1 MYEMWLKTSVGAGHS
16 HGKGFTEFLCFGEGM
31 FSDCVDRD
39 RVIDTEGKVTWPG
52 GDDPEEDELYDVCVT
67 SFCIQGRNWWVGRVG
82 NYPPSF

>member
-16 HGKGFTEFLCFGEGM
+16 HGKGFMEFLCFGEGM

-67 SFCIQGRNWWVGRVG
+67 NFCIFHSL
-82 NYPPSF
+82 PSFFL

>member
-1 MYEMWLKTSVGAGHS
+1 
-16 HGKGFTEFLCFGEGM
+16 M

-67 SFCIQGRNWWVGRVG
+67 SFYI
-82 NYPPSF
+82 PA